1 MSTAALR
8 YSGPLTEAKSSA
20 GAKSPARAKSSNKP
34 ASGKSLLAR
43 FFDAMVE
50 ARMRQATRELAMHRH
65 LLPENSAEKTDSA
78 FTSDGRLVR

>member
-1 MSTAALR
+1 MSTATLR
-8 YSGPLTEAKSSA
+8 YSGPLTEAKSSTQA
-20 GAKSPARAKSSNKP
+20 A

-65 LLPENSAEKTDSA
+65 LLPENSPEKTGSA

>member
-1 MSTAALR
+1 MSTAT
-8 YSGPLTEAKSSA
+8 YSGPLTGPESSANAKSSEA
-20 GAKSPARAKSSNKP
+20 A

-65 LLPENSAEKTDSA
+65 LLPENSPEKTGSA
-78 FTSDGRLVR
+78 FTNDGRLVR